1 VRALTRKRAIAR
13 EREREREREKGGAE
27 DRESIDEWGGVTMLT
42 MLTDGLHFLL
52 YYKMNHF
59 FLNDHYSIEECG
71 GVSMLTEGLDF
82 FLYLGSL
89 LETLLLPITHKI
101 IQSSQE
107 QNNEESLLL
116 PILAHTVDL
125 WY

>member
-27 DRESIDEWGGVTMLT
+27 DRESIDEWGGDTMLT

-52 YYKMNHF
+52 YYKMNQF